1 MKLNGYVRPV
11 VVYLKITE
19 LIGIHRVA
27 DYELVST
34 AVKCSMFFFCIS
46 EGYLNK
52 VTNQF
57 RVLDRDRNC

>member
-1 MKLNGYVRPV
+1 MKLDGYIRSV

-19 LIGIHRVA
+19 LIGIYRVA

-34 AVKCSMFFFCIS
+34 AVECSMFFYIS

-57 RVLDRDRNC
+57 RVLDRDRNY